1 VPAADVE
8 ISIIVPCLNEA
19 ENVLEL
25 AARAHAVFETRGLAG
40 EVVFVNDGS
49 TDNTGALIDRLA
61 AEHDW
66 VRAVHHPHNQGMVA
80 AWQSGLT
87 ATRGRYVVV
96 MDGDLQYLPEDV
108 YRLYRQL
115 KYTNADV
122 VQGWRSH
129 IGRQRGPRYWM
140 SRALD
145 RMLGLLFD
153 MRLRDIKSGFFIC
166 EREVLAHILRRRFRY
181 AYFQTLVIVSAHH
194 KGYRVEQIET
204 LFADRTLGQSFIS
217 SLPLAL
223 VLRTVADLAKGV
235 CEYRLLHGRTDV
247 LADFLASHAP
257 ARAPEPLALWR
268 RAYLRL
274 FALLMPLHHWVVSF
288 PALRY
293 YYQLRRT
300 QWCTPEQVRA
310 LQEQRLRELI
320 RYAHRHVPY
329 YRELFDRLGIE
340 PDAIRTLDDL
350 ARIPP
355 LTKDDIRANLH
366 FDLMS
371 DRHVKRQ
378 MLPIT
383 TSGSTGEPL
392 TLYADKTQLEMRW
405 ATTLRNIEWSG
416 YRFGDRQVRLWHS
429 TLGMSGVQAFKERL
443 DALLTR
449 RKFFPAFEMNE
460 QTIGRYVEFLR
471 QKRPTLIDGYAEAFN
486 LIATYLRDARVEGIR
501 PKGIISSAQT
511 LSQDS
516 RAVIEQAFGAKVFDK
531 YGSRE
536 FSGIAHECEA
546 HAGHHVNAESYIVEI
561 VRDGRAAAPGET
573 GEVLVTDLTNTA
585 VPLIRYKLGDLA
597 TASDAVCPC
606 GRGLPLIG
614 AIQGRAQAIIIGTNG
629 CFLPGTFFA
638 HLLKDYGH
646 ILKQFQVVQE
656 RLGAIDF
663 NYVPGARFSSAELEK
678 IFVLIRQHLGEAM
691 EIAPH
696 AVDAIALVRTGK
708 HRHSV
713 SKLPITPAVFAQYRL
728 RGEALAA
735 PAPPPDDRERREG

>member
-1 VPAADVE
+1 MPAPDVE
-8 ISIIVPCLNEA
+8 ISIIVPCLNEG

-25 AARAHAVFETRGLAG
+25 ADRAHAVFESRGLAG
-40 EVVFVNDGS
+40 EVVFVDDGS
-49 TDNTGALIDRLA
+49 TDNTGALIDGLVA
-61 AEHDW
+61 QHDW
-66 VRAVHHPHNQGMVA
+66 VRVVHHPRNLGMA
-80 AWQSGLT
+80 AGWQSG
-87 ATRGRYVVV
+87 AQAARGRYVVV

-115 KYTNADV
+115 KYANADI

-129 IGRQRGPRYWM
+129 IGRERGPRYWM
-140 SRALD
+140 SRVLD
-145 RMLGLLFD
+145 RLLGLLFG

-166 EREVLAHILRRRFRY
+166 ERDVFLHILRRRFRY
-181 AYFQTLVIVSAHH
+181 AYFQTMVMVSAHH
-194 KGYRVEQIET
+194 KGYRIEQIET
-204 LFADRTLGQSFIS
+204 LFVERKLGQSFIS
-217 SLPLAL
+217 NLPVRMVA
-223 VLRTVADLAKGV
+223 RTFSDLAKGAL
-235 CEYRLLHGRTDV
+235 EFRLLQGHTDV
-247 LADFLASHAP
+247 LEDFLSTHPP
-257 ARAPEPLALWR
+257 ARDPEPRALWR

-274 FALLMPLHHWVVSF
+274 FAWLMPFHHWVVSF

-293 YYQLRRT
+293 YHQLSRT
-300 QWCTPEQVRA
+300 QWCTPEQIRA

-320 RYAHRHVPY
+320 RTVHRHVPY

-340 PDAIRTLDDL
+340 PDSIQTLEDL
-350 ARIPP
+350 QCIPP
-355 LTKDDIRANLH
+355 LTKDDIRHNLH

-371 DRHVKRQ
+371 DRHDKRQ

-405 ATTLRNIEWSG
+405 ATTVRNIEWSG

-429 TLGMSGVQAFKERL
+429 TLGMSGIQAFKERF
-443 DALLTR
+443 DAVLMR

-460 QTIGRYVEFLR
+460 QTIGKYVEFLR
-471 QKRPTLIDGYAEAFN
+471 QKRPVLIDGYAEAFN
-486 LIATYLRDARVEGIR
+486 LIATYLRDAKIEGIR

-511 LSQDS
+511 LSKDS

-546 HAGHHVNAESYIVEI
+546 HSGHHVNAESYIVEI
-561 VRDGRAAAPGET
+561 VRDGRPAAPGET

-597 TASDAVCPC
+597 TATDAVCPC

-614 AIQGRAQAIIIGTNG
+614 EIQGRAQAIIIGTNG

-656 RLGAIDF
+656 QLGAIDF
-663 NYVPGARFSSAELEK
+663 NIVRGPRFSETELEK
-678 IFVLIRQHLGEAM
+678 ILVLFRQHLGAEM
-691 EIAPH
+691 EITVH
-696 AVDAIALVRTGK
+696 EVESIALVRTGK

-713 SKLPITPAVFAQYRL
+713 SKLQITPEVFAQYRL
-728 RGEALAA
+728 RSEALSESVT
-735 PAPPPDDRERREG
+735 PPDERQRREG